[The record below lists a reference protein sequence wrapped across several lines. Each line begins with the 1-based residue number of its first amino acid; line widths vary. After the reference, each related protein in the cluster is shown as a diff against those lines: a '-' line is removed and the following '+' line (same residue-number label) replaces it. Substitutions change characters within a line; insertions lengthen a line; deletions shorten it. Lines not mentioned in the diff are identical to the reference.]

1 MTTMH
6 SHGTSPIYVWLSGSA
21 RSRVE
26 AIARKENVPAAH
38 VAGRLL
44 AQGVGVPWTEDG
56 RPHVGFRPL
65 RATNPRRPN
74 SVYVT
79 ASPGVLARIRTGA
92 RVNGM
97 TVSRFASS
105 RIYASLGIRF
115 VAPTMGKV
123 PRQRSQMEFE
133 LARQLNARRAHD
145 HYHANRDRIN
155 AARRVSA
162 LTPEQRDEKNRK
174 ARVWA
179 AMRRERRRAERA
191 EEEAFFIRPVGW

>member
-1 MTTMH
+1 MTEKR
-6 SHGTSPIYVWLSGSA
+6 SHGPGPVYVWLSGLA

-26 AIARKENVPAAH
+26 AIARKENIPAAH

-44 AQGVGVPWTEDG
+44 AQGVGAPWTEAG
-56 RPHVGFRPL
+56 RPCVGFRPL
-65 RATNPRRPN
+65 RSTNPRKPN
-74 SVYVT
+74 SVYVS

-115 VAPTMGKV
+115 VAPPMGKV
-123 PRQRSQMEFE
+123 PRQRSQMELE

-145 HYHANRDRIN
+145 YYHANRDRIN

-179 AMRRERRRAERA
+179 ARRRERRRAERA
-191 EEEAFFIRPVGW
+191 EEEAFFVRPVGW